1 MDKMQFSIEIQAPP
15 EKVWETMLGEETYKQ
30 WTSAF
35 AADSQVITDWQE
47 GSKAVFGDGKGSG
60 MLSRIE
66 KNVPNRFLS
75 IKHLGMIKNGVEDT
89 ESEEVKS
96 WAGALENYTLE
107 EVNGS
112 TNLRIEMDISEAFKD
127 YFIETWPKALAKL
140 KEISESA
147 GS

>member
-35 AADSQVITDWQE
+35 AADSQVITDWKE

-112 TNLRIEMDISEAFKD
+112 TTLRIEMDISEPFKD
-127 YFIETWPKALAKL
+127 YFTETWPKALAKL

-147 GS
+147 SS